1 MWQQPPTTWDDFSR
15 WAAPVLKE
23 TAPIEELSYA
33 HSRSMTI
40 LKALERAKLL
50 STPGVQHKKHKTTV
64 APTKKK
70 LVLHIVGADQ
80 REGTSVPAT
89 LKVFEVLLA
98 AFGSAGQ
105 PDHGYE
111 ELVLVLIGPNVEQR
125 LHGTASTSAIPG
137 SDKSV
142 CVVYASELWSEH
154 LAGPMYLSPSAIFC
168 FNAGVWGYDEWLPTF
183 ALMMTEEPKTPIVI
197 TSYNALEAIDDA
209 DCLDDL
215 EMAFVWRWRHEVNA
229 FWCLTQRATQHTL
242 PDRVLNENQSW
253 QCIAATP
260 H

>member
-1 MWQQPPTTWDDFSR
+1 MWQQPPTNWDDFGR

-23 TAPIEELSYA
+23 AAPIEERSYA

-40 LKALERAKLL
+40 LKALECAKLL
-50 STPGVQHKKHKTTV
+50 SAPGVQHKKHKATT
-64 APTKKK
+64 ALSPKKK

-80 REGTSVPAT
+80 REGTSVHAT

-98 AFGSAGQ
+98 AFGSA
-105 PDHGYE
+105 DHGYD

-125 LHGTASTSAIPG
+125 LHGTAATSAIPG

-154 LAGPMYLSPSAIFC
+154 LAGPTYVSPSAIFC
-168 FNAGVWGYDEWLPTF
+168 FNAGVWGYDDWLPTF
-183 ALMMTEEPKTPIVI
+183 ALMMAEEPKTPIVI

-215 EMAFVWRWRHEVNA
+215 EMDFVWRWRHEANA
-229 FWCLTQRATQHTL
+229 FLCLTQRATQHTL
-242 PDRVLNENQSW
+242 PDRVLNENHSW
-253 QCIAATP
+253 QCIAAT
-260 H
+260 HVSH